1 MVNRQFVLARR
12 PTGMPVDA
20 DFCLIESPLPVP
32 AAGEVLLR
40 ARYLSVDPYMR
51 GRMNAA
57 KSYAPPVEIGG
68 LMVGAGVAEV
78 VESKNPDFA
87 VGDIVANPLMGWQ
100 EYAISS
106 GLGLRKVDPAV
117 APISTALGVLGMTGL
132 TAHIGIRE
140 VCAVKPGETV
150 VVSGAAGAV
159 GSIAGQVAK
168 IAGCRVVGIAGGPQK
183 TKYLT
188 SECGFDA
195 ALDYKSVASGGGD
208 YAAALRELCPQG
220 IDAYFDNVGGPISDA
235 VFTHLNQRARIAIC
249 GQIAQYNDT
258 QASQGPRLM
267 RYILVARATVRG
279 FLIFDYSP
287 AQTTPA
293 LAELTEWVRSGK
305 LKYHEDVVEGFEN
318 MPRAL
323 IGLFLGENLGKRV
336 VKVT

>member
-12 PTGMPVDA
+12 PAGMPVDA
-20 DFCLIESPLPVP
+20 DFRLIESPVP
-32 AAGEVLLR
+32 APALGEILMR
-40 ARYLSVDPYMR
+40 SHYLSVDPYMR
-51 GRMNAA
+51 GRMNAS

-78 VESKNPDFA
+78 IESKNADFA
-87 VGDIVANPLMGWQ
+87 IGDIVANPLMGWQ
-100 EYAISS
+100 EYTVSS
-106 GLGLRKVDPAV
+106 GLGLRKVDPSV

-132 TAHIGIRE
+132 TAYMGIHD

-159 GSIAGQVAK
+159 GSVAGQVAK
-168 IAGCRVVGIAGGPQK
+168 IAGCQVVGIAGGPQK

-188 SECGFDA
+188 AECGFDA
-195 ALDYKSVASGGGD
+195 ALDYKSTSD

-258 QASQGPRLM
+258 QTSQGPRLL
-267 RYILVARATVRG
+267 RYVLVARATIRG

-287 AQTTPA
+287 AQTTSA
-293 LAELTEWVRSGK
+293 LAKLTEWVRSGK
-305 LKYHEDVVEGFEN
+305 LKYHEDVIDGFEN
-318 MPRAL
+318 MPRAM

-336 VKVT
+336 VKVA

>member
-12 PTGMPVDA
+12 PTGMPADA
-20 DFCLIESPLPVP
+20 DFGLLESPVPVP
-32 AAGEVLLR
+32 ATGEVLLR
-40 ARYLSVDPYMR
+40 SRYLSVDPYMR
-51 GRMNAA
+51 GRMNAS
-57 KSYAPPVEIGG
+57 KSYAPTLEIGG

-78 VESKNPDFA
+78 IESKNPDFM

-100 EYAISS
+100 EYAVSS
-106 GLGLRKVDPAV
+106 GLGLRKVDPSV

-132 TAHIGIRE
+132 TAHIGIHDI
-140 VCAVKPGETV
+140 CAVKPGETV

-159 GSIAGQVAK
+159 GSVAGQVAK

-188 SECGFDA
+188 AECGFDA
-195 ALDYKSVASGGGD
+195 VLDYKSTTD
-208 YAAALRELCPQG
+208 YAAALRELCPHG

-235 VFTHLNQRARIAIC
+235 VFTRLNLRARIAIC

-258 QASQGPRLM
+258 QASQGPRLL
-267 RYILVARATVRG
+267 RYVLVARATVRG

-287 AQTTPA
+287 EQTTPA
-293 LAELTEWVRSGK
+293 LAELTAWVRAGK
-305 LKYHEDVVEGFEN
+305 LKYHEDVIEGFEN

-336 VKVT
+336 VKVA

>member
-12 PTGMPVDA
+12 PAGMLVDS
-20 DFCLIESPLPVP
+20 DFRLIESPLPVP
-32 AAGEVLLR
+32 GAGEVLLR

-51 GRMNAA
+51 GRMNAS
-57 KSYAPPVEIGG
+57 KSYALPVEIGG

-78 VESKNPDFA
+78 IESKNPDFA

-100 EYAISS
+100 EYAVSS

-132 TAHIGIRE
+132 TAYMGIHE

-168 IAGCRVVGIAGGPQK
+168 IAGCRVVGIAGGPRK
-183 TKYLT
+183 TKVLT
-188 SECGFDA
+188 TEYGFDA
-195 ALDYKSVASGGGD
+195 ALDYKSTSD
-208 YAAALRELCPQG
+208 YPAALRELCSQG

-235 VFTHLNQRARIAIC
+235 VFTRLNMRARIAIC
-249 GQIAQYNDT
+249 GQIAQYNDP

-336 VKVT
+336 VKVA

>member
-1 MVNRQFVLARR
+1 MVNRQFVLGRR
-12 PTGMPVDA
+12 PSGMLVDA
-20 DFCLIESPLPVP
+20 DFCLVETPVP
-32 AAGEVLLR
+32 IPATGEVLLR

-51 GRMNAA
+51 GRMNAT

-78 VESKNPDFA
+78 IESKNPDFTT
-87 VGDIVANPLMGWQ
+87 GDIVANPLMGWQ
-100 EYAISS
+100 EYAVSS

-132 TAHIGIRE
+132 TAHIGIQE
-140 VCAVKPGETV
+140 VCVVKPGETV

-159 GSIAGQVAK
+159 GSVAGQVAK

-188 SECGFDA
+188 TECGFDA
-195 ALDYKSVASGGGD
+195 ALDYKSTTD

-235 VFTHLNQRARIAIC
+235 VFTHLNMRARVAIC
-249 GQIAQYNDT
+249 GQIAQYNDNV
-258 QASQGPRLM
+258 
-267 RYILVARATVRG
+267 LVARATVRG

-293 LAELTEWVRSGK
+293 LAELTEWVRAGK
-305 LKYHEDVVEGFEN
+305 LKYHEDVIEGFEN

-336 VKVT
+336 VKVS

>member
-1 MVNRQFVLARR
+1 
-12 PTGMPVDA
+12 
-20 DFCLIESPLPVP
+20 
-32 AAGEVLLR
+32 
-40 ARYLSVDPYMR
+40 
-51 GRMNAA
+51 
-57 KSYAPPVEIGG
+57 
-68 LMVGAGVAEV
+68 
-78 VESKNPDFA
+78 
-87 VGDIVANPLMGWQ
+87 VANPLMGWQ

-132 TAHIGIRE
+132 TAHIGIHD
-140 VCAVKPGETV
+140 VCAVEPGQTV

-188 SECGFDA
+188 TECGFDA
-195 ALDYKSVASGGGD
+195 ALDYKSTTD
-208 YAAALRELCPQG
+208 YAAALRELCPHG

-235 VFTHLNQRARIAIC
+235 VFTHLNMRARIAIC

-258 QASQGPRLM
+258 QASQGPRLL
-267 RYILVARATVRG
+267 RHVLVARATVRG

-293 LAELTEWVRSGK
+293 LAELTEWVRAGK
-305 LKYHEDVVEGFEN
+305 LKYHEDVIEGFEN

-336 VKVT
+336 VRVS

>member
-1 MVNRQFVLARR
+1 MVNRQFVLGRR
-12 PTGMPVDA
+12 PSGMLVDA
-20 DFCLIESPLPVP
+20 DFCLVETPVP
-32 AAGEVLLR
+32 IPATGEVLLR

-51 GRMNAA
+51 GRMNAT

-78 VESKNPDFA
+78 IESKNPDFTT
-87 VGDIVANPLMGWQ
+87 GDIVANPLMGWQ
-100 EYAISS
+100 EYAVSS

-132 TAHIGIRE
+132 TAHIGIQE
-140 VCAVKPGETV
+140 VCVVKPGETV

-159 GSIAGQVAK
+159 GSVAGQVAK

-188 SECGFDA
+188 TECGFDA
-195 ALDYKSVASGGGD
+195 ALDYKSTTD

-235 VFTHLNQRARIAIC
+235 VFTHLNMRARVAIC
-249 GQIAQYNDT
+249 GQIAQYNDNV
-258 QASQGPRLM
+258 
-267 RYILVARATVRG
+267 LVARATVRG

-293 LAELTEWVRSGK
+293 LAELSEWVRAGK
-305 LKYHEDVVEGFEN
+305 LKYHEDVIEGFAN

-336 VKVT
+336 VKVA

>member
-1 MVNRQFVLARR
+1 MFNRKFVLAQR
-12 PTGMPVDA
+12 PSGCSVDA
-20 DFCLIESPLPVP
+20 DFRLIES
-32 AAGEVLLR
+32 AAARRSWRRAKSLLR

-78 VESKNPDFA
+78 IESKNPDFA
-87 VGDIVANPLMGWQ
+87 IGDIVANPLMGWQ
-100 EYAISS
+100 EYAVSS

-117 APISTALGVLGMTGL
+117 APISTAVGVLGMTGL
-132 TAHIGIRE
+132 TAHIGIHD

-150 VVSGAAGAV
+150 VISGAAGAV

-183 TKYLT
+183 TKVLRTEY
-188 SECGFDA
+188 GFDA
-195 ALDYKSVASGGGD
+195 ALDYKSTDD
-208 YAAALRELCPQG
+208 YINALRELCPQG

-235 VFTHLNQRARIAIC
+235 VFTRLNQRARIAIC

-267 RYILVARATVRG
+267 RYVLVARATIRG

-293 LAELTEWVRSGK
+293 LAELTEWVHSGK
-305 LKYHEDVVEGFEN
+305 LKYHEDVIEGFEN

-336 VKVT
+336 VKVA

>member
-1 MVNRQFVLARR
+1 MVNRQFVLAQR
-12 PTGMPVDA
+12 PAGLPVDA
-20 DFCLIESPLPVP
+20 DFRLIESPLPVP
-32 AAGEVLLR
+32 APGEVLLR

-78 VESKNPDFA
+78 VESKTQDFSA
-87 VGDIVANPLMGWQ
+87 GDIVAHPQMGWQ
-100 EYAISS
+100 EYAVSNS
-106 GLGLRKVDPAV
+106 QGLRKVDPAV

-132 TAHIGIRE
+132 TAYMGIHE
-140 VCAVKPGETV
+140 VCSVKPGETV
-150 VVSGAAGAV
+150 VISGAAGAV

-183 TKYLT
+183 TKVLT
-188 SECGFDA
+188 TEYGFDA
-195 ALDYKSVASGGGD
+195 ALDYKAVAAGSGD
-208 YAAALRELCPQG
+208 YPAALRELCPEG

-235 VFTHLNQRARIAIC
+235 VFTHLKQRARIAIC
-249 GQIAQYNDT
+249 GQIAQYNDK
-258 QASQGPRLM
+258 QAAQGPRLM
-267 RYILVARATVRG
+267 RHILVARATVRG

-293 LAELTEWVRSGK
+293 LAELTQWVRSGK
-305 LKYHEDVVEGFEN
+305 LKYHEDVIEGFEN

-336 VKVT
+336 VKVA

>member
-1 MVNRQFVLARR
+1 MVNRQFVLGRR
-12 PTGMPVDA
+12 PSGMLVDA
-20 DFCLIESPLPVP
+20 DFCLVETPVP
-32 AAGEVLLR
+32 IPATGEVLLR

-51 GRMNAA
+51 GRMNAT

-78 VESKNPDFA
+78 IESKNPDFTT
-87 VGDIVANPLMGWQ
+87 GDIVANPLMGWQ
-100 EYAISS
+100 EYAVSS

-132 TAHIGIRE
+132 TAHIGIQE
-140 VCAVKPGETV
+140 VCVVKPGETV

-159 GSIAGQVAK
+159 GSVAGQVAK

-188 SECGFDA
+188 TECGFDA
-195 ALDYKSVASGGGD
+195 ALDYKSTTD

-235 VFTHLNQRARIAIC
+235 VFTHLNMRARVAIC

-267 RYILVARATVRG
+267 RYVLVARATVRG

-293 LAELTEWVRSGK
+293 LAELSEWVRAGK
-305 LKYHEDVVEGFEN
+305 LKYHEDVIEGFAN

-336 VKVT
+336 VKVA

>member
-1 MVNRQFVLARR
+1 
-12 PTGMPVDA
+12 MPVDA
-20 DFCLIESPLPVP
+20 DFRLIESPLPVP

-78 VESKNPDFA
+78 IESKNPDFA

-100 EYAISS
+100 EYAISN

-117 APISTALGVLGMTGL
+117 APISTAVGVLGMTGL
-132 TAHIGIRE
+132 TAHIGIHD

-183 TKYLT
+183 TKVLT
-188 SECGFDA
+188 TEYGFDA
-195 ALDYKSVASGGGD
+195 ALDYKSTND
-208 YAAALRELCPQG
+208 YAAALRELCPEG

-235 VFTHLNQRARIAIC
+235 VFTRLNQRARIAIC

-267 RYILVARATVRG
+267 RYVLVARATVRG

-323 IGLFLGENLGKRV
+323 IGMFLGENLGKRV
-336 VKVT
+336 VKVA

>member
-12 PTGMPVDA
+12 PSGIPVDA
-20 DFCLIESPLPVP
+20 DFSLIESPLPVP
-32 AAGEVLLR
+32 AVGEVLLR

-57 KSYAPPVEIGG
+57 KSYAPAVEIGG
-68 LMVGAGVAEV
+68 LMVAAGVAEV
-78 VESKNPDFA
+78 IESKNPDFA
-87 VGDIVANPLMGWQ
+87 VGEIVANPLMGWQ
-100 EYAISS
+100 EYAVSS
-106 GLGLRKVDPAV
+106 GPGLRKVDPTI
-117 APISTALGVLGMTGL
+117 APISTAVGVLGMTGL
-132 TAHIGIRE
+132 TAHIGIHD

-150 VVSGAAGAV
+150 VISGAAGAV

-183 TKYLT
+183 TKVLT
-188 SECGFDA
+188 TEYGFDA
-195 ALDYKSVASGGGD
+195 ALDYKSTHD
-208 YAAALRELCPQG
+208 YAGALRELCPQG

-235 VFTHLNQRARIAIC
+235 AFTHLNQRARIAIC
-249 GQIAQYNDT
+249 GQIALYNDP

-267 RYILVARATVRG
+267 RHVLVARATVRG

-293 LAELTEWVRSGK
+293 LAELTDWVRSGK

-323 IGLFLGENLGKRV
+323 IGLFSGENLGKRV
-336 VKVT
+336 VKVA

>member
-1 MVNRQFVLARR
+1 
-12 PTGMPVDA
+12 MPVDA
-20 DFCLIESPLPVP
+20 DFRLIESAPPVP
-32 AAGEVLLR
+32 EVGEVLLR

-51 GRMNAA
+51 GRMNAS

-87 VGDIVANPLMGWQ
+87 IGDIVANPLMGWQ
-100 EYAISS
+100 EYAVSS
-106 GLGLRKVDPAV
+106 GLGLRRVDPAV

-132 TAHIGIRE
+132 TAHIGIHE

-168 IAGCRVVGIAGGPQK
+168 IAGCRVVGIAGGPRK
-183 TKYLT
+183 TEYLT
-188 SECGFDA
+188 TECGFDA
-195 ALDYKSVASGGGD
+195 ALDYKSTTD

-258 QASQGPRLM
+258 QAAQGPRLM
-267 RYILVARATVRG
+267 RYVLVARATVRG

-293 LAELTEWVRSGK
+293 LAELTEWVQSGK

-336 VKVT
+336 VKVA

>member
-20 DFCLIESPLPVP
+20 DFRLIEAPVP
-32 AAGEVLLR
+32 APAHGEVLLR
-40 ARYLSVDPYMR
+40 SRYLSVDPYMR
-51 GRMNAA
+51 GRMNAS

-78 VESKNPDFA
+78 IESKNPDFA
-87 VGDIVANPLMGWQ
+87 IGDIVANPLTGWQ
-100 EYAISS
+100 EYAVSS
-106 GLGLRKVDPAV
+106 GQGLRKVDPAV

-132 TAHIGIRE
+132 TAYIGIHE

-150 VVSGAAGAV
+150 VISGAAGAV
-159 GSIAGQVAK
+159 GSVAGQVAK

-188 SECGFDA
+188 TECGFDA
-195 ALDYKSVASGGGD
+195 ALDYKSTSD

-235 VFTHLNQRARIAIC
+235 VFTHLNMRARIAIC

-258 QASQGPRLM
+258 QASQGPRLL
-267 RYILVARATVRG
+267 RYVLVARATVRG

-293 LAELTEWVRSGK
+293 LAELTAWVRAGK

-336 VKVT
+336 VKVA

>member
-12 PTGMPVDA
+12 PSGMPVDA
-20 DFCLIESPLPVP
+20 DFHLIESPLPVP
-32 AAGEVLLR
+32 ATGEVLLR

-51 GRMNAA
+51 GRMNAS

-68 LMVGAGVAEV
+68 LMVGAGVAEII
-78 VESKNPDFA
+78 ESKNPDFA
-87 VGDIVANPLMGWQ
+87 AGDIVANPLMGWQ
-100 EYAISS
+100 EYAVSN
-106 GLGLRKVDPAV
+106 GLGLRRVDPAV

-168 IAGCRVVGIAGGPQK
+168 IAGCRVVGIAGGPRK
-183 TKYLT
+183 TKVLT
-188 SECGFDA
+188 TEYGFAA
-195 ALDYKSVASGGGD
+195 ALDYRSTND

-235 VFTHLNQRARIAIC
+235 VFTHLNLRARIAIC

-267 RYILVARATVRG
+267 RYVLVARATVRG

-293 LAELTEWVRSGK
+293 LAELTEWVQGGK
-305 LKYHEDVVEGFEN
+305 LKYHEDVIEGFEN

-336 VKVT
+336 VKVA

>member
-1 MVNRQFVLARR
+1 M
-12 PTGMPVDA
+12 GMPVDA
-20 DFCLIESPLPVP
+20 DFRLIESPVPVP
-32 AAGEVLLR
+32 ANGEVLLR
-40 ARYLSVDPYMR
+40 SCYLSVDPYMR
-51 GRMNAA
+51 GRMNAS
-57 KSYAPPVEIGG
+57 KSYAPPVEIEG

-78 VESKNPDFA
+78 IESKNPDFA
-87 VGDIVANPLMGWQ
+87 IGDIVANPLMGWQ
-100 EYAISS
+100 EYAVSS

-132 TAHIGIRE
+132 TAYIGIHE
-140 VCAVKPGETV
+140 VCAVQPGETV

-159 GSIAGQVAK
+159 GSVAGQVAK

-183 TKYLT
+183 TAYLT
-188 SECGFDA
+188 AECGFDA
-195 ALDYKSVASGGGD
+195 ALDYKAVANTGGD
-208 YAAALRELCPQG
+208 YAAALRKLCPNG

-235 VFTHLNQRARIAIC
+235 VFTQLNFRARVAIC

-258 QASQGPRLM
+258 QASQGPRLL
-267 RYILVARATVRG
+267 RYVLVARATVRG

-287 AQTTPA
+287 EQTTPA
-293 LAELTEWVRSGK
+293 LAELTEWVRAGK

-336 VKVT
+336 VKVA

>member
-20 DFCLIESPLPVP
+20 DFGLLESPVPVP
-32 AAGEVLLR
+32 ATGEVLLR
-40 ARYLSVDPYMR
+40 SRYLSVDPYMR
-51 GRMNAA
+51 GRMNAS

-78 VESKNPDFA
+78 IESKNPDFM

-100 EYAISS
+100 EYAVSS
-106 GLGLRKVDPAV
+106 GLGLRKVDPSV

-132 TAHIGIRE
+132 TAHIGIHDI
-140 VCAVKPGETV
+140 CAVKPGETV

-159 GSIAGQVAK
+159 GSVAGQIAK

-188 SECGFDA
+188 AECGFDA
-195 ALDYKSVASGGGD
+195 VLDYKSTTD
-208 YAAALRELCPQG
+208 YAAALRELCPHG

-235 VFTHLNQRARIAIC
+235 VFTRLNMRARIAIC

-258 QASQGPRLM
+258 QASQGPRLL
-267 RYILVARATVRG
+267 RYVLVARATVRG

-287 AQTTPA
+287 EQTTPA
-293 LAELTEWVRSGK
+293 LAELTAWVRAGK
-305 LKYHEDVVEGFEN
+305 LKYHEDVIEGFEN

-336 VKVT
+336 VKVA

>member
-1 MVNRQFVLARR
+1 MVNRQFVLRNR
-12 PTGMPVDA
+12 PVGMPVDS
-20 DFCLIESPLPVP
+20 DFRLVESPVP
-32 AAGEVLLR
+32 IPTDGEVLLR
-40 ARYLSVDPYMR
+40 SLYLSVDPYMR

-68 LMVGAGVAEV
+68 LMVGAGVAQV
-78 VESKNPDFA
+78 VESKNPGFRA
-87 VGDIVANPLMGWQ
+87 GEIVVNPLMGWQ
-100 EYAISS
+100 EYAISN
-106 GLGLRKVDPAV
+106 GQALRKVDPAV

-132 TAHIGIRE
+132 TAYMGIHE

-159 GSIAGQVAK
+159 GSVAGQVAR

-183 TKYLT
+183 TAYLT

-195 ALDYKSVASGGGD
+195 ALDYKATGD
-208 YAAALRELCPQG
+208 YAARLRELCPHG

-235 VFTHLNQRARIAIC
+235 AFTHLNMRARVAIC

-258 QASQGPRLM
+258 QASQGPRLL
-267 RYILVARATVRG
+267 RYVLVARATVRG

-293 LAELTEWVRSGK
+293 LAALTEWVRSGK

-318 MPRAL
+318 MPRAM
-323 IGLFLGENLGKRV
+323 IGLFLGENIGKRV
-336 VKVT
+336 VKVAE

>member
-20 DFCLIESPLPVP
+20 DFHLLESPVP
-32 AAGEVLLR
+32 TPAPGEVLLR
-40 ARYLSVDPYMR
+40 AHYLSVDPYMR

-68 LMVGAGVAEV
+68 LMVGAGVAEI

-87 VGDIVANPLMGWQ
+87 IGDIVANPLMGWQ

-132 TAHIGIRE
+132 TAHIGIHD
-140 VCAVKPGETV
+140 VCAVEPGQTV

-188 SECGFDA
+188 TECGFDA
-195 ALDYKSVASGGGD
+195 ALDYKSTSD
-208 YAAALRELCPQG
+208 YAAALRELCPHG

-235 VFTHLNQRARIAIC
+235 VFTHLNMRARIAIC

-258 QASQGPRLM
+258 QASQGPRLL
-267 RYILVARATVRG
+267 RHVLVARATVRG

-293 LAELTEWVRSGK
+293 LAELTEWVRAGK
-305 LKYHEDVVEGFEN
+305 LKYHEDVIEGFEN

-336 VKVT
+336 VRVS

>member
-1 MVNRQFVLARR
+1 
-12 PTGMPVDA
+12 MPVDD
-20 DFCLIESPLPVP
+20 DFRLIESPLPVP
-32 AAGEVLLR
+32 AMGEVLLR

-51 GRMNAA
+51 GRMNAS

-68 LMVGAGVAEV
+68 LMVGAGVAV
-78 VESKNPDFA
+78 VIESKNPDFA

-100 EYAISS
+100 EYAVSS
-106 GLGLRKVDPAV
+106 GLGLRKVDPTI

-132 TAHIGIRE
+132 TAYLGIHE
-140 VCAVKPGETV
+140 VCSVKPGETV

-183 TKYLT
+183 TKVLT
-188 SECGFDA
+188 TEYGFDA
-195 ALDYKSVASGGGD
+195 ALDYKATND

-220 IDAYFDNVGGPISDA
+220 IDAYFDNVGGPIADA
-235 VFTHLNQRARIAIC
+235 VFTRLNMRARVAIC

-267 RYILVARATVRG
+267 RYVLVARATVRG

-336 VKVT
+336 VKVA

>member
-1 MVNRQFVLARR
+1 MVNRKFVLARR

-20 DFCLIESPLPVP
+20 DFTLLESPVPVP
-32 AAGEVLLR
+32 AEGEVLLHS
-40 ARYLSVDPYMR
+40 RYLSVDPYMR

-78 VESKNPDFA
+78 IESKNPDYE
-87 VGDIVANPLMGWQ
+87 VGEILANPLMGWQ
-100 EYAISS
+100 EYAVSS

-132 TAHIGIRE
+132 TAHIGIHD

-159 GSIAGQVAK
+159 GSVAGQVAK
-168 IAGCRVVGIAGGPQK
+168 IAGCRVVGIAGGAQK

-195 ALDYKSVASGGGD
+195 VLDYKSTND
-208 YAAALRELCPQG
+208 YVAALRDLCPQG

-235 VFTHLNQRARIAIC
+235 VLMNLNIRARIAIC

-267 RYILVARATVRG
+267 RQVLVARATIRG

-287 AQTTPA
+287 AQTEPA
-293 LAELTEWVRSGK
+293 LTELTAWVRTGK
-305 LKYHEDVVEGFEN
+305 LKYHEDVVDGFEN

-336 VKVT
+336 VKVS